1 MKLFG
6 MALYKLTFSIG
17 LLAASLMLSAPAQAE
32 TWSCSY
38 MEKDRRVENI
48 IFVRKGD
55 SFRQVGQY
63 KGRIEKIHVETDDVI
78 HLYRFMDM
86 VFDKSAKVVTVLNK
100 KHEAFMQVTASTTTL
115 KHYFKKG
122 RCTVH

>member
-1 MKLFG
+1 MTLR
-6 MALYKLTFSIG
+6 KLTLSI
-17 LLAASLMLSAPAQAE
+17 SLMAALLTLAAPAQAE

-38 MEKDRRVENI
+38 MEKDGRVENI

-63 KGRIEKIHVETDDVI
+63 KGRIENIHLETDNII
-78 HLYRFMDM
+78 HLYRFMDTG
-86 VFDKSAKVVTVLNK
+86 FDKSAKAVTVLNK

-115 KHYFKKG
+115 KHYLKKG
-122 RCTVH
+122 RCKVH

>member
-1 MKLFG
+1 M
-6 MALYKLTFSIG
+6 
-17 LLAASLMLSAPAQAE
+17 LAAPAPAE

-38 MEKDRRVENI
+38 IEKDRRVENI

-86 VFDKSAKVVTVLNK
+86 VFDKSAKVVTVLDK

-115 KHYFKKG
+115 EALLQKKPLHNPPTHYL
-122 RCTVH
+122 TVFISIRPFSLPIKTVV

>member
-1 MKLFG
+1 MTLRKLV
-6 MALYKLTFSIG
+6 FSVS
-17 LLAASLMLSAPAQAE
+17 LLAASLMLAAPAQAE

-48 IFVRKGD
+48 VFVRKGD
-55 SFRQVGQY
+55 AFRWVGQY
-63 KGRIEKIHVETDDVI
+63 EGRIEKIHIETDDVI

-86 VFDKSAKVVTVLNK
+86 VFDKSTKVVTILDK
-100 KHEAFMQVTASTTTL
+100 KHEAFMQVTASTITL

-122 RCTVH
+122 RCKVH